1 MVESKDMENNELG
14 TSSRSL
20 ELREVAYAPVQQA
33 GLARVSSGIS
43 DFLVNQYLLC
53 VSHSSPLKT

>member
-1 MVESKDMENNELG
+1 MENNELG